1 MIRGNRCLTVQEVA
15 EEVGISLGSWN
26 AILTE
31 KLQMYC
37 ISAKF
42 VPCLLTD
49 EQKGNRVSISQNML
63 ANADAD
69 ENFLK
74 NRLGSSR
81 LFSIH
86 HIENHFERTS
96 FPRH

>member
-1 MIRGNRCLTVQEVA
+1 
-15 EEVGISLGSWN
+15 VGISVGCCH
-26 AILTE
+26 AILTG
-31 KLQMYC
+31 KLQMHH

-42 VPCLLTD
+42 VPHSLTD
-49 EQKGNRVSISQNML
+49 GQKENQVSLSQDML
-63 ANADAD
+63 SNADAD
-69 ENFLK
+69 KNFLQ

-81 LFSIH
+81 LFAIP